1 MVCLLET
8 INPKSVSF
16 EELYG
21 YVDKSTLEWK
31 NGILPKVLKKFCDD
45 LTTGQSQY
53 EHLPTESSSF
63 SSLNTRDDSTTA
75 IEEENGAVSLCYP
88 PSALHGWRWLVLDG
102 PVDPMW
108 IENLNTALDDSKL
121 LCLSNNERIS
131 LQPGLRLLF
140 ETDNLDNASPATV
153 SRCGIVLTVRGP
165 ILLVFLLLSQLMFFI
180 RILGWSI
187 GSSTLIHGSNI
198 FPQK

>member
-1 MVCLLET
+1 MACSLET

-53 EHLPTESSSF
+53 DHLPTESSSIV
-63 SSLNTRDDSTTA
+63 SLNARDDSTTTM
-75 IEEENGAVSLCYP
+75 EEENGAVTLCYP
-88 PSALHGWRWLVLDG
+88 PSAPLGWRWLVLDG
-102 PVDPMW
+102 PVDPVW

-140 ETDNLDNASPATV
+140 ETDNLENASPATV
-153 SRCGIVLTVRGP
+153 SRCGIVLTVSKLN
-165 ILLVFLLLSQLMFFI
+165 ISVFLLQ
-180 RILGWSI
+180 
-187 GSSTLIHGSNI
+187 SN
-198 FPQK
+198 FLV